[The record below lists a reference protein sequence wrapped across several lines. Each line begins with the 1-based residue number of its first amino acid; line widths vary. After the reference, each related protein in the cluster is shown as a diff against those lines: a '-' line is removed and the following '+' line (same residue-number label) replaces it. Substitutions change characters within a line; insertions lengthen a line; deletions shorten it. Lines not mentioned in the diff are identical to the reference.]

1 MLIETEFASLGR
13 ALILPAS
20 HLFRHGSF
28 IDFHLSHVLLKTEG
42 GREVMSCHVIC
53 CIPGEPCFVGRF
65 GSKDS
70 KVRIGD
76 K

>member
-1 MLIETEFASLGR
+1 MLIETEFACLGR

-28 IDFHLSHVLLKTEG
+28 IDFHLSHILLKTEG

-53 CIPGEPCFVGRF
+53 CIPGRF

-70 KVRIGD
+70 KVRIRTNEVEPR
-76 K
+76 